1 MIPSMLLI
9 LQCTHPTQI
18 TYIAAPTAIAPQTG
32 AAVLIAALGV
42 EDDDAEVPV
51 PVAATA
57 LNALEALA
65 ACTLAT
71 LRTLLAA
78 ANALDL
84 ASPVAVFATL
94 LKLAA
99 ALDASA
105 STDVMRAPAADVADE
120 NALPPR
126 DSSL

>member
-1 MIPSMLLI
+1 MLPV
-9 LQCTHPTQI
+9 LQYVDCAQI
-18 TYIAAPTAIAPQTG
+18 TYIAAPTAMAPQTG
-32 AAVLIAALGV
+32 AAVLMAAFGV
-42 EDDDAEVPV
+42 EDDDPELPV
-51 PVAATA
+51 AVAATA
-57 LNALEALA
+57 LNALEALE
-65 ACTLAT
+65 ACALAT
-71 LRTLLAA
+71 LFTLLAA

-99 ALDASA
+99 ALEASA
-105 STDVMRAPAADVADE
+105 STDVIKAPAADVADE